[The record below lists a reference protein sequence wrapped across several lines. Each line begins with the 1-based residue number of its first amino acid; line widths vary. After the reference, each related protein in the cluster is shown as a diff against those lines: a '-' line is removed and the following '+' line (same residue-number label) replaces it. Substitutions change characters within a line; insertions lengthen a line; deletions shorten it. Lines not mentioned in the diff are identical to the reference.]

1 MDFEEI
7 NRFLELMRQYGLA
20 ELELERDGLRLRA
33 RKAEN
38 DMSSAPK
45 HQLPIKPK
53 AGREPSSLG
62 GGLAFVKAPILG
74 NFYRASTP
82 DASPFI
88 QVGDIVQKGDLLCVI
103 EAMKLM
109 NEIKSEFTGE
119 VVDVFVENGQAVN
132 YGDRLFAIRQASS
145 V

>member
-1 MDFEEI
+1 MWVPGRGLLKTGSAWCLFRADMDFEEI

-62 GGLAFVKAPILG
+62 GGLAFVGALARLLPWDCRPG
-74 NFYRASTP
+74 ATSST
-82 DASPFI
+82 
-88 QVGDIVQKGDLLCVI
+88 K
-103 EAMKLM
+103 
-109 NEIKSEFTGE
+109 
-119 VVDVFVENGQAVN
+119 
-132 YGDRLFAIRQASS
+132 R
-145 V
+145 